1 MIFSKSLK
9 SAMSVSSK
17 HYSKNDNEKKPTSF
31 FQHLKTLFFIKNDYL
46 SCIYVI
52 FIKIEPTASFKKHV
66 LSRND
71 KNTIFIKNTIFS
83 VFVIIVKTLKII
95 NFIYWFISDFVKN
108 QWIWQ
113 LLIIKSLFLTKSG
126 HFWSKSTFRSC
137 IYVKFIKRE
146 PTRS

>member
-1 MIFSKSLK
+1 
-9 SAMSVSSK
+9 MSVSSK

-83 VFVIIVKTLKII
+83 VFVTIVKTLKSLILYI
-95 NFIYWFISDFVKN
+95 DLLVILLKISEFD
-108 QWIWQ
+108 
-113 LLIIKSLFLTKSG
+113 S
-126 HFWSKSTFRSC
+126 
-137 IYVKFIKRE
+137 Y
-146 PTRS
+146 